1 MDRSRVPEIK
11 NISEIIIPNIETFE
25 LSNGIKVHCLNS
37 GTQDVLKLEVVFNA
51 GRPVELKK
59 VASRATQEMLKEGTS
74 TMTNHEISERVD
86 FFGTYIES
94 TFNLD
99 DNTIGFYCLK
109 RYFKEILPILSEVLF
124 DPVFPTKELDGWKQ
138 NSKQKLKVDLERTD
152 VLSYRTLTEQIF
164 GKEHPYGYNSTAQL
178 FDDITRADLLSHYQQ
193 FYVSGN
199 CQIFLT
205 GKVGQEEIDLVEE
218 FIAGKMKSGPS
229 SKVLLPEVH
238 SIPSRLVVP
247 VKSDVQASVRM
258 GYRLFSK
265 EHKDYNDLYV
275 LNNLFGGYFGSRLM
289 MNIREE
295 KGLTYNIYSSLDT
308 FKHDGYFYVGS
319 EASSENVNQVVEE
332 INKEMNILKTELV
345 TEQEL
350 LMLKNY
356 LMGGF
361 LSMLDGPFN
370 AGEVAKSYLSD
381 GLDFSLFEKLVK
393 RVNQIQAEDLREV
406 ANKYLNAK
414 DFDVVIVG
422 DDSEN

>member
-11 NISEIIIPNIETFE
+11 NINRIAIPEIKTVE
-25 LSNGIKVHCLNS
+25 LSNGVKVHCLNT
-37 GTQDVLKLEVVFNA
+37 GTQDVLKIEVVFNA
-51 GRPVELKK
+51 GRPVEQKK

-74 TMTNHEISERVD
+74 TMSNQVISERVD
-86 FFGTYIES
+86 FFGTYIGS

-99 DNTIGFYCLK
+99 SNTIGFYCLS
-109 RYFKEILPILSEVLF
+109 RYFKDILPILSEVLF
-124 DPVFPTKELDGWKQ
+124 DPVFPETELAAWKQ

-178 FDDITRADLLSHYQQ
+178 FDSINREDLINHYQQ
-193 FYVSGN
+193 FYVSDN

-205 GKVGQEEIDLVEE
+205 GKISDEDLVLVDQL
-218 FIAGKMKSGPS
+218 IAQKMRSGPIS
-229 SKVLLPEVH
+229 R
-238 SIPSRLVVP
+238 PSLMDPVYNPFKTVIP

-258 GYRLFSK
+258 GYKLFSK
-265 EHKDYNDLYV
+265 DHKDYNDLYI

-295 KGLTYNIYSSLDT
+295 KGLTYNIYSSLDP

-319 EASSENVNQVVEE
+319 DTSSENVNQVIEE
-332 INKEMNILKTELV
+332 VNKEMFILKTELV
-345 TEQEL
+345 PEQEL

-356 LMGGF
+356 LMGSF

-370 AGEVAKSYLSD
+370 AGEVVKSYLSD
-381 GLDFSLFEKLVK
+381 GLDFDLFKQLIQ
-393 RVNQIQAEDLREV
+393 RVNSIQAEELKEI
-406 ANKYLNAK
+406 ANKYLNEK
-414 DFDVVIVG
+414 DFDIVIVG
-422 DDSEN
+422 NH